1 MYNTGIQSVWYRWF
15 GELTVTSDTAAEPD
29 TLDVIEVATAMLMRN
44 FELLR
49 RRGTGVGE
57 LDRADYLLLRTL
69 SAIGPSDI
77 VGLAA
82 ALGLDPSTAGRQVSA
97 MAAKG
102 LIERNPSPTDKRR
115 SVISPTK
122 TGLARMRTTRTAR
135 RRLAGE
141 MLADWPEADL
151 RTLGEM
157 FTRYNRTVAAHF
169 LLGEDERSEPP
180 AATVLDAL
188 LPAGS

>member
-1 MYNTGIQSVWYRWF
+1 M
-15 GELTVTSDTAAEPD
+15 VTDDTADESDP
-29 TLDVIEVATAMLMRN
+29 LDVIEVATAMLMRN

-49 RRGTGVGE
+49 RRGAGVGE

-69 SAIGPSDI
+69 SALGPSDI

-102 LIERNPSPTDKRR
+102 LIERNPSPIDRRR
-115 SVISPTK
+115 SIISPTG
-122 TGLARMRTTRTAR
+122 TGLARMNTTRTAR
-135 RRLAGE
+135 RQLAE
-141 MLADWPEADL
+141 ELLADWSPDDR
-151 RTLGEM
+151 RTLGTM
-157 FTRYNRTVAAHF
+157 FTRYNRAVIAHF
-169 LLGEDERSEPP
+169 LLAEDERPEPA

>member
-1 MYNTGIQSVWYRWF
+1 M
-15 GELTVTSDTAAEPD
+15 VTSELDGDAVQESDA
-29 TLDVIEVATAMLMRN
+29 LDVIEVATAMLMRN

-69 SAIGPSDI
+69 SALGPSDI
-77 VGLAA
+77 CGLAA

-102 LIERNPSPTDKRR
+102 LIERSPSPTDRRR
-115 SVISPTK
+115 SVISPTE
-122 TGLARMRTTRTAR
+122 TGLARMNTTRIAR
-135 RRLAGE
+135 RTLSADL
-141 MLADWPEADL
+141 LADWPEEDL

-157 FTRYNRTVAAHF
+157 FSRYNRSVATHYLLAEEDRPEPVAA
-169 LLGEDERSEPP
+169 S
-180 AATVLDAL
+180 VLDAL
-188 LPAGS
+188 LPAGNAPGD